1 MAENKKDDQKWYQT
15 TWFTI
20 LCLILFF
27 PLGLVL
33 MWMYKKNWKTW
44 VKVLVTVFFSIS
56 FIGGAFMDQSDLDE
70 TQAEDSTEQAQKNEQ
85 SDNDKQ
91 QENDNKDK
99 EEAKDNKDK
108 EKQQE
113 KSDKDDEKSKADS
126 EEQKQHDKFDQL
138 EAEREKITKEVK
150 HEIMRGDLKS
160 VRNENDEGNVVI
172 VIDGAEGITD
182 KETVKGFREATSQA
196 VYGAKKSGVDINNLD
211 INIFYTMTDGINKDD
226 EKVLSTSWDKE
237 TIESMNEDAI
247 FTLADTLENHAED
260 FYMHP
265 GICLLYTS
273 PSPRD

>member
-1 MAENKKDDQKWYQT
+1 MAENKNDDQKWYQT

-44 VKVLVTVFFSIS
+44 VKVVVTVFFSIS

-70 TQAEDSTEQAQKNEQ
+70 TQAEDNTEQAQKNEQ
-85 SDNDKQ
+85 
-91 QENDNKDK
+91 
-99 EEAKDNKDK
+99 KDK

-113 KSDKDDEKSKADS
+113 KNNKEKEESNDNKEKQQEKNEKKSKEDS
-126 EEQKQHDKFDQL
+126 EKQKQNDKFDQL
-138 EAEREKITKEVK
+138 KDEREKIAKEVK
-150 HEIMRGDLKS
+150 HEVMRGDLKS
-160 VRNENDEGNVVI
+160 VKNENDEGNVVV
-172 VIDGAEGITD
+172 VIGGTEGITD

-237 TIESMNEDAI
+237 TIESMNEEAVY
-247 FTLADTLENHAED
+247 TLADTLENHAED

-265 GICLLYTS
+265 GIAKH
-273 PSPRD
+273 DEN

>member
-1 MAENKKDDQKWYQT
+1 MAENNKDDQKWYQT

-265 GICLLYTS
+265 GIAKH
-273 PSPRD
+273 DEN

>member
-1 MAENKKDDQKWYQT
+1 MAENKNDDQKWYQT

-44 VKVLVTVFFSIS
+44 VKVVVTVFFSIS

-70 TQAEDSTEQAQKNEQ
+70 TQAEDNTEQAQKNEQ
-85 SDNDKQ
+85 
-91 QENDNKDK
+91 
-99 EEAKDNKDK
+99 KDK

-113 KSDKDDEKSKADS
+113 KNNKEKEESNDNKEKQQEKNEKKSKEDS
-126 EEQKQHDKFDQL
+126 EKQKQNDKFDQL
-138 EAEREKITKEVK
+138 KDEREKIAKEVK
-150 HEIMRGDLKS
+150 HEVMRGDLKS
-160 VRNENDEGNVVI
+160 VKNENDEGNVVI
-172 VIDGAEGITD
+172 VIDGTEGITD

-237 TIESMNEDAI
+237 TIESMNEEAVY
-247 FTLADTLENHAED
+247 TLADTLENHAED

-265 GICLLYTS
+265 GIAKH
-273 PSPRD
+273 DEN